1 MSNHGRDRPGSATP
15 IDFVGLAAALLD
27 RAHILVPQWLPGGV
41 ERNGRWYVGDF
52 DGGEGESANVSLV
65 TGTWIDNAAPDED
78 KGADLISLYARIRG
92 LGNGAAAREL
102 MRDLGWDRQVVQASA
117 SPRPA
122 TPATPE
128 AALAAA
134 VQGDA
139 EQPVAEEGEA
149 PAARSATTG
158 RDRWKPI
165 VPVPAHAPAPKFRW
179 SFKDKARDTWV
190 ELTAVRH
197 WEYAFEGTRFGY
209 VARFER
215 ENSKGVMV
223 KDTLP
228 FTWCTDTEDPAGSQ
242 RWHTKQWPAPRPLYV
257 PATLLA
263 EDKATIPVVLVE
275 GEKCA
280 EAGHQLLGHEFDFVS
295 WPGGCKAW
303 AMADWSWL
311 AGRTVYLWPDAD
323 AQRFRLNKAEREADL
338 DPESKPLVPL
348 ALQPGYS
355 TMAKIGSVLMTEQR
369 CQVLMVRM
377 KEPGARP
384 GGWDLADAIADGW
397 DAVAV
402 RDYIRGAREFV
413 PADDAVR
420 AAAKKNAAQGQS
432 TPSGAGAGNGGSTGI
447 EWRDKLLC
455 AATGAVKAVREN
467 LVLALDGMPLPDGGI
482 LAGIEEARG
491 VIAFNEFTNNV
502 EKTADTPWGTRA
514 GVWEEVD
521 ELEMGN
527 WLTREHYL
535 PSMPRGTLEE
545 AVAMVAWRHRYH
557 PVRAEFEALRGTWDQ
572 EKRLGTWL
580 ARACMEEDE
589 LDAGLQG
596 YLARVGTWLLMGIC
610 ARIIQPGCKFDFMT
624 IFEGPQGVGKS
635 TLAKVLGGEH
645 FADTGLVLGEKD
657 SYQNLQGVLIYEW
670 GELDALSKAD
680 VRKVKQFISS
690 QKDRFRASFDRRPKD
705 YPRQV
710 VFIGTTNEDHYLVD
724 QTGNRRFW
732 PVRINRHIDLEWVRA
747 NRQQLFA
754 EALAYLDAGER
765 FHPSPREQRELFD
778 PQQQQRQVED
788 AIQAA
793 VLRYLYDENQ
803 RVTGAGENGTLVSEI
818 TVQDLLSKVGIT
830 IDKQTHVL
838 MRQATAAMRHAGWER
853 FRSSR
858 GDRPW
863 MFRRPAG
870 AAGENPMCTPQA
882 MVQQP
887 AQGTSTTRGAD
898 AIPF

>member
-1 MSNHGRDRPGSATP
+1 MSHAGRTRPGNADL

-27 RAHILVPQWLPGGV
+27 RAHILVAQWLPYGV

-52 DGGEGESANVSLV
+52 HGSEGESANVNLV
-65 TGTWIDNAAPDED
+65 TGQWIDNAAPDED
-78 KGADLISLYARIRG
+78 KGGDLISLYACIRG
-92 LGNGAAAREL
+92 LNNAEAAREL
-102 MRDLGWDRQVVQASA
+102 MRDLGWGKPVVQTSA
-117 SPRPA
+117 HGRQA
-122 TPATPE
+122 APATPE
-128 AALAAA
+128 AALAAV
-134 VQGDA
+134 VQGDQPAA
-139 EQPVAEEGEA
+139 EHAAPPA
-149 PAARSATTG
+149 PAARET
-158 RDRWKPI
+158 RWQPI
-165 VPVPAHAPAPKFRW
+165 VPVPPHAPAPKFVW
-179 SFKDKARDTWV
+179 AYKDKQRDAWV

-197 WEYAFEGTRFGY
+197 WAYEFEGTRYGY

-215 ENSKGVMV
+215 ENSKGETV

-228 FTWCTDTEDPAGSQ
+228 LTWCTDTQDAQGSQ
-242 RWHTKQWPAPRPLYV
+242 RWHWKQWDAPRPLYV

-263 EDKATIPVVLVE
+263 GDPATIPVVLVE

-303 AMADWSWL
+303 AYADWSWL

-323 AQRFRLNKAEREADL
+323 AQRFRLNRAEREANV
-338 DPESKPLVPL
+338 DPESKNLFPL
-348 ALQPGYS
+348 AMQPGYA
-355 TMAKIGSVLMTEQR
+355 TMAKIGGVLLTQHR

-377 KEPGARP
+377 KEPGVRP

-402 RDYIRGAREFV
+402 RDYIRGARTFE

-420 AAAKKNAAQGQS
+420 AGGKKNSEAFS
-432 TPSGAGAGNGGSTGI
+432 TPSGARAGTGGEGVGGTGL

-455 AATGAVKAVREN
+455 AATGATKAVREN
-467 LVLALDGMPLPDGGI
+467 VVLALDGMPMPDDQGGYLP
-482 LAGIEEARG
+482 GIEEAAG

-502 EKTADTPWGTRA
+502 EKTAATPWGTSA

-527 WLTREHYL
+527 WLTRSHYL

-557 PVRAEFEALRGTWDQ
+557 PVRAEFEALRGTWDGT
-572 EKRLGTWL
+572 KRLGSWL
-580 ARACMEEDE
+580 ASACMEEDE
-589 LDAGLQG
+589 LDAGLQA

-610 ARIIQPGCKFDFMT
+610 ARIMQPGCKFDYMV

-635 TLAKVLGGEH
+635 TLAKVLGGDH

-747 NRQQLFA
+747 NRAQLFA
-754 EALAYLDAGER
+754 EALSYLDAGER

-788 AIQAA
+788 AVQAA

-803 RVTGAGENGTLVSEI
+803 RVTGAGENGTLVKEI
-818 TVQDLLSKVGIT
+818 TVQDLLTKVGIT

-838 MRQATAAMRHAGWER
+838 MRQATGAMRHAGWER

-863 MFRRPAG
+863 MFRRPTG
-870 AAGENPMCTPQA
+870 AAGDNPLCTPQA
-882 MVQQP
+882 MVQPP
-887 AQGTSTTRGAD
+887 AQGTSTSGGGND
-898 AIPF
+898 IPF

>member
-1 MSNHGRDRPGSATP
+1 MSSSDSQGRAGRSAP
-15 IDFVGLAAALLD
+15 IDFVSLAAALLD
-27 RAHILVPQWLPGGV
+27 RAHVLVPQWLPYGV

-52 DGGEGESANVSLV
+52 HGGEGESANVNLA
-65 TGTWIDNAAPDED
+65 TGQWIDNAAPDED
-78 KGADLISLYARIRG
+78 KGGDLISLYACIRG
-92 LGNGAAAREL
+92 LGNGEAARQL
-102 MRDLGWDRQVVQASA
+102 MRDLGWDRPVVQTPA
-117 SPRPA
+117 RPA
-122 TPATPE
+122 AVQTPE

-134 VQGDA
+134 VGA
-139 EQPVAEEGEA
+139 PPEAEAAEAPEQPA
-149 PAARSATTG
+149 PGARASS
-158 RDRWKPI
+158 RPSRWQPI
-165 VPVPAHAPAPKFRW
+165 VPVPPHAPAPKFEW
-179 SFKDKARDTWV
+179 AYKDKQRDAWV
-190 ELTAVRH
+190 KLTAVRH
-197 WEYAFEGTRFGY
+197 WAYEFEGTRFGY

-215 ENSKGVMV
+215 ENSKGELV

-228 FTWCTDTEDPAGSQ
+228 LTWCSDTQDAAGSQ
-242 RWHTKQWPAPRPLYV
+242 RWHWKQWDAPRPLYV

-263 EDKATIPVVLVE
+263 SDPATIPVVVVE

-280 EAGHQLLGHEFDFVS
+280 EAGHQLLGHEFDFVC

-303 AMADWSWL
+303 AYADWAWL

-323 AQRFRLNKAEREADL
+323 AQRFRLSRAEREADA
-338 DPESKPLVPL
+338 DPTTKPVMPL
-348 ALQPGYS
+348 QAQPGFAA
-355 TMAKIGSVLMTEQR
+355 MAKIGTELLAKHR

-377 KEPGARP
+377 KEPGQRP
-384 GGWDLADAIADGW
+384 DGWDLADAIADGW

-402 RDYIRGAREFV
+402 RDYIRSARAFEPV
-413 PADDAVR
+413 DDAAR
-420 AAAKKNAAQGQS
+420 AAAKGES
-432 TPSGAGAGNGGSTGI
+432 TPSRARAGSEGEADDATGI
-447 EWRDKLLC
+447 EWRDKLLTSM
-455 AATGAVKAVREN
+455 TGATKAVREN
-467 LVLALDGMPLPDGGI
+467 VVLALDGMPRDDGTHLPGVP
-482 LAGIEEARG
+482 EAAG

-502 EKTADTPWGTRA
+502 EKLRDTPWGTRA

-527 WLTREHYL
+527 WLTRAHYL

-557 PVRAEFEALRGTWDQ
+557 PVRAEFEALRGTWDG
-572 EKRLGTWL
+572 EKRLGSWL
-580 ARACMEEDE
+580 AKACMEEDE
-589 LDAGLQG
+589 LDEGLQA
-596 YLARVGTWLLMGIC
+596 YLARVGTWMLMGIC
-610 ARIIQPGCKFDFMT
+610 ARILQPGCKFDYMV

-732 PVRINRHIDLEWVRA
+732 PVRINRHIDLDWVRQ
-747 NRQQLFA
+747 NRAQLFA
-754 EALAYLDAGER
+754 EAMVYLEAGER

-788 AIQAA
+788 AVQAA

-803 RVTGAGENGTLVSEI
+803 RVTGAGENGTLVNEI
-818 TVQDLLSKVGIT
+818 TVQDLLGKVGIT
-830 IDKQTHVL
+830 IDKQTHIL

-870 AAGENPMCTPQA
+870 SAGENPLGTPQA
-882 MVQQP
+882 HVQRP
-887 AQGTSTTRGAD
+887 AQGPVTEGGAD